1 MHLSPQLIG
10 NLLKEP
16 RELVEEM
23 KQNADEGQP
32 WQLEELATGGVS
44 NWILPVL
51 CSQFDSSFSSP
62 HLQMRNALPDSSGTN
77 SATVNSFTGQVQLI
91 YGELL

>member
-32 WQLEELATGGVS
+32 WQLEELATGFYQSCALNLTAASAPHVYRCAMPYQTPQGQ
-44 NWILPVL
+44 ILPLSTVL
-51 CSQFDSSFSSP
+51 QDKC
-62 HLQMRNALPDSSGTN
+62 N
-77 SATVNSFTGQVQLI
+77 
-91 YGELL
+91 